1 MSLNDIHTVYM
12 VGIGGIGMSALAR
25 YFRARGQAVHGYD
38 RTETPLTRAL
48 VAEGMSIHYQEN
60 VGAIPEQ
67 VDLVIYTPA
76 VPSDHAE
83 LQYFRERGMRLYKR
97 AEVLGLISRHQRTI
111 AIAGTHGKTTTS
123 SLTAYLLHTG
133 GLAPTAFLGGVAT
146 NFGSNFLAGKSDWVV
161 VEADEFDRSFLHLQ
175 PELMVI
181 TSTDPDHLDIYG
193 DADAML
199 ESGFRAFA
207 KKLKPDGHKW
217 VQKDQV
223 DALAVPGGSTYGL
236 TSGDCRAD
244 RIRVAGGQFVFD
256 YTDQAGTLPSL
267 SLPLPGRHNV
277 ENAVA
282 AIAIARYLGV
292 EDQDI
297 REGLASFAGI
307 QRRFERI
314 YQDDDLVF
322 YDDYAHH
329 PSELRAA
336 IGAARELHPGKRI
349 TGIFQPHLYS
359 RTQDFASGF
368 AEALDQLDELILL
381 EIYPAREKPIPGV
394 SAAMIR
400 SLMQNDRVRLAHRE
414 DLPDI
419 LAEYQPEVLLTLG
432 AGDISE
438 RVQPIR
444 TFFNRRKAGV

>member
-25 YFRARGQAVHGYD
+25 YFQARGQAVHGYD

-76 VPSDHAE
+76 IPSDHAE

-97 AEVLGLISRHQRTI
+97 AEILGLISHHQRTI

-123 SLTAYLLHTG
+123 SLTAHLLHTA

-181 TSTDPDHLDIYG
+181 TSTDADHLDIYG
-193 DADAML
+193 DADSML

-207 KKLKPDGHKW
+207 KKLKSDGHKW

-236 TSGDCRAD
+236 TAGDCRAD

-400 SLMQNDRVRLAHRE
+400 SLMQNDRVQLARRE
-414 DLPDI
+414 DLPGI
-419 LAEYQPEVLLTLG
+419 LAEYRPEVLLTLG